1 MSEGELNA
9 YATLG
14 ARAARAALV
23 DLQLGGC
30 GGGLG
35 GGGGLTVHAGAG
47 AASSSSVCVQ
57 AVRSLA
63 EDLRHAGRG
72 AGGPMEPLSPKSLV
86 LVSDSAGHAAPQPP
100 VARSSVLMSS
110 GLTMSSSLDSFS
122 PDSSAGLVGS
132 DWGMLG
138 GQSEGSCAGD
148 HPPLYCPVGT
158 RNGPHREMPSLSRV
172 PPLSAAAARDHPHA
186 APHVLPSA
194 TATGEA
200 AQAERAGASEGRGR
214 TAQERETYVL
224 NSCSGAGSS
233 YAFVS
238 STGAVPSV
246 AGTSFSTATSC
257 SFSYAGNSTTASAEG
272 GAGSKSAASS
282 CTSARKLETGSVD

>member
-23 DLQLGGC
+23 DLQLAGC

-35 GGGGLTVHAGAG
+35 GGGGHTVHAGAG
-47 AASSSSVCVQ
+47 GASSSSCCSSMGLQ

-63 EDLRHAGRG
+63 EDLRDGGRG
-72 AGGPMEPLSPKSLV
+72 ASGPMEPLSPQSLV
-86 LVSDSAGHAAPQPP
+86 VVSDSAGHAAPQPL
-100 VARSSVLMSS
+100 VTRTNVLMSS

-122 PDSSAGLVGS
+122 PDSSAGSVGS

-148 HPPLYCPVGT
+148 HPPLYRPVGT
-158 RNGPHREMPSLSRV
+158 RDGAHHEMPSLSQV
-172 PPLSAAAARDHPHA
+172 PPLSAGAARSHRAHMPA
-186 APHVLPSA
+186 QAPHVLPSA
-194 TATGEA
+194 NARGGA
-200 AQAERAGASEGRGR
+200 AHAERAGASEGRGR
-214 TAQERETYVL
+214 TAQEREMCVP

-238 STGAVPSV
+238 STV
-246 AGTSFSTATSC
+246 AGPSAASFSPATSC
-257 SFSYAGNSTTASAEG
+257 SFSYAGNSTTASTEG
-272 GAGSKSAASS
+272 GAGPKSASSS
-282 CTSARKLETGSVD
+282 CE

>member
-47 AASSSSVCVQ
+47 AASSSSVEVQ

-122 PDSSAGLVGS
+122 PDSSAGSVGS

-214 TAQERETYVL
+214 TALERETYVL

-272 GAGSKSAASS
+272 GAGPKSAASS
-282 CTSARKLETGSVD
+282 LR